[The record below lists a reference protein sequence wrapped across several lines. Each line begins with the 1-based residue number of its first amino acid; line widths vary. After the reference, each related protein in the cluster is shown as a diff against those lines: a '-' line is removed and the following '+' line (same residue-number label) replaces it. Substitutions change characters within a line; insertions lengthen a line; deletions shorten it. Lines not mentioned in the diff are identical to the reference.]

1 MYTFLSG
8 LYKHMTRKE
17 AYYIV
22 IIGLDNAGKTTLLE
36 RIKAIFLGV
45 PGLPPERIAPTVGL
59 NIGRIDIG
67 GARLNFQD
75 LGGQADLQSIW
86 ERYYR
91 ECHAI
96 VFVADSSDPE
106 RIQDCKRALERVI
119 MDDNVEGIPVLMLA
133 NKQDV
138 PTAMRLE
145 QIKEIFN
152 QIAERLGA
160 RDSRVLPV
168 SALQGLV
175 EETRNRVTKLRNQFA
190 KESDVKRRAE
200 RAHESMLIGAVIYP
214 SVLSHLPA
222 EQASARLH
230 AASMRLSRL
239 HHDMAQLE
247 PMPTEANEFPTM
259 FDGMLGRFLIHYDA
273 SHALLVDLRR
283 HMETPAFEKL
293 GERWLGVRESDPYL
307 SPAAPA
313 AAAFPSLKTSER
325 IKRVADETEDLVK
338 RLAQEARMQRQTTND
353 MSKGKHGHPSS
364 ATTAPPTVDD
374 DHDDDTAAK
383 AFPTD
388 HSLGTV
394 TTIGILGPK
403 EIAKMEREQE
413 TEQ

>member
-8 LYKHMTRKE
+8 LYKHLTRKE

-36 RIKAIFLGV
+36 RIKSIFLGV

-91 ECHAI
+91 ECHGI

-106 RIQDCKRALERVI
+106 RIEECRRALERVI
-119 MDDNVEGIPVLMLA
+119 MDDSVEGVPVLMLA

-168 SALQGLV
+168 SALHGDGVKEAVDWLFVRVQ
-175 EETRNRVTKLRNQFA
+175 RNKMNRPPIIL
-190 KESDVKRRAE
+190 
-200 RAHESMLIGAVIYP
+200 
-214 SVLSHLPA
+214 
-222 EQASARLH
+222 AS
-230 AASMRLSRL
+230 
-239 HHDMAQLE
+239 
-247 PMPTEANEFPTM
+247 
-259 FDGMLGRFLIHYDA
+259 
-273 SHALLVDLRR
+273 
-283 HMETPAFEKL
+283 
-293 GERWLGVRESDPYL
+293 
-307 SPAAPA
+307 
-313 AAAFPSLKTSER
+313 
-325 IKRVADETEDLVK
+325 
-338 RLAQEARMQRQTTND
+338 
-353 MSKGKHGHPSS
+353 
-364 ATTAPPTVDD
+364 
-374 DHDDDTAAK
+374 
-383 AFPTD
+383 
-388 HSLGTV
+388 
-394 TTIGILGPK
+394 
-403 EIAKMEREQE
+403 
-413 TEQ
+413 